1 MTNANLEPLVFD
13 VREVAAMLKL
23 CPSTI
28 RNMIAA
34 GELKSIK
41 LRDRRVVRK
50 SDLHRFLEQATEA
63 A

>member
-1 MTNANLEPLVFD
+1 MSTTIEPSVLNLRQTATALNCCIGTV
-13 VREVAAMLKL
+13 
-23 CPSTI
+23 

-41 LRDRRVVRK
+41 LRDRRDVRK
-50 SDLHRFLEQATEA
+50 ADLQRFLDQAAEA

>member
-23 CPSTI
+23 SPSTI
-28 RNMIAA
+28 RNMISS

-41 LRDRRVVRK
+41 LRDRRVVK
-50 SDLHRFLEQATEA
+50 KVDLHRFVEATEA